1 MKRIFIAID
10 ISEAA
15 RKAAVEHIERLRA
28 SFGDLRVGWERPEK
42 LHLTLKF
49 LGDVGEGKLGELKES
64 LGRIASAG
72 HPFSVR
78 LEGCGVFPPSGAA
91 RSLWIGFSDGGD
103 LGTIARQID
112 AASAVLGYP
121 GERRSF
127 KPHLTIAR
135 IREPQRSRDLAAA
148 HRRTQFPALEV
159 AVREIVL
166 FESKLQPSGSIYGRL
181 ARLPLGRVTLPPRRN
196 REPTQ

>member
-49 LGDVGEGKLGELKES
+49 LGDVGEKKLGELKES

-72 HPFSVR
+72 HPFSAR
-78 LEGCGVFPPSGAA
+78 LEGCGVFPPSGAG
-91 RSLWIGFSDGGD
+91 RSLWIGFSDEGE
-103 LGTIARQID
+103 LGTLAREID
-112 AASAVLGYP
+112 AACAVLGYP
-121 GERRSF
+121 VERRSF

-135 IREPQRSRDLAAA
+135 IREPHGSGDLAAA
-148 HRRTQFPALEV
+148 HRRTQFPPFEM

-166 FESKLQPSGSIYGRL
+166 FESKLRPGGSVYGRV
-181 ARLPLGRVTLPPRRN
+181 ARLPLGQVT
-196 REPTQ
+196 